1 MATVRPFR
9 GWRYNPQK
17 IRNMASVLAPPYDV
31 IGEAQFADYCAR
43 SPYNIVHL
51 TLGIAPFSPDP
62 YRSRYPQAA
71 HDLWHWRHEEILIQ
85 EEMPAVYV
93 YEQDYEDPLEGPIRR
108 RGYIAAV
115 KLHAYE
121 EQVILPHEHIRP
133 AVKTDRW
140 SLMRACKCTFSQI
153 FGLFSDPSRTVEK
166 IVEPVRPPTLE
177 FEVTDDD
184 GVVHRMGC
192 LMDPEIIEAIS
203 AAMADKQIII
213 ADGHHRY
220 QAALAYRDE
229 MRSQQGIIDEA
240 PWEYTTMFLCNTEA
254 DTLTILPSHRLI
266 KELPVA
272 ALAYLQD
279 LSGELFAVSEHRL
292 PMASAQRSTALHELL
307 QQMRETSNDNHIF
320 AVYTGNSVISLL
332 QAPRGTVRLGDW
344 ASERSEAWRKLDL
357 SVLHYVILQK
367 LLGLS
372 GRYLEGQKNISFA
385 KNAEEALA
393 LVDRGESAMAI
404 LVNPPRVSEVVN
416 MAQAGDQMPQKGT
429 YFYPKPR
436 AGAVIY
442 DLQA

>member
-1 MATVRPFR
+1 
-9 GWRYNPQK
+9 
-17 IRNMASVLAPPYDV
+17 MASVLAPPYDV

-85 EEMPAVYV
+85 EQMPAVYV

-115 KLHAYE
+115 KLHAYK
-121 EQVILPHEHIRP
+121 EQVILPHEQIRP

-166 IVEPVRPPTLE
+166 LVEPVVPPTPE
-177 FEVTDDD
+177 FEVTDDE
-184 GVVHRMGC
+184 GVGHRMWC
-192 LMDPEIIEAIS
+192 LTDPEIIEAIS
-203 AAMADKQIII
+203 AVMADKQIII

-272 ALAYLQD
+272 AFAYLQD
-279 LSGELFAVSEHRL
+279 LSGKLFAVSEHRL
-292 PMASAQRSTALHELL
+292 PMASAQRSTAMHKLL
-307 QQMRETSNDNHIF
+307 QQMHEARADNHIF
-320 AVYTGNSVISLL
+320 AVYTGNNVISLL
-332 QAPRGTVRLGDW
+332 QAPRGTVGLGDW

-357 SVLHYVILQK
+357 SVLHYIILQK

-372 GRYLEGQKNISFA
+372 GRYLESQKNISFA
-385 KNAEEALA
+385 KNAEETLA
-393 LVDRGESAMAI
+393 LVDRGESAIAI
-404 LVNPPRVSEVVN
+404 LVNPPRVSEVIKV
-416 MAQAGDQMPQKGT
+416 AQAGDQMPQKGT
-429 YFYPKPR
+429 HFYPKPR

-442 DLQA
+442 DLQV